1 MLLIIIFEIR
11 GRRGARAIN
20 QRLIT
25 WRAERESNLFRNK
38 HDGKKRTRYD
48 MLNYQQ
54 CRLFL
59 GRFLLVRL

>member
-1 MLLIIIFEIR
+1 MINENGSQIGYFNLKNWILLIIIFEIG

-38 HDGKKRTRYD
+38 HDRKKRTR
-48 MLNYQQ
+48 
-54 CRLFL
+54 
-59 GRFLLVRL
+59 